1 MIMIKIITMA
11 LVVLV
16 FGYIFATIITQDNH
30 NH

>member
-1 MIMIKIITMA
+1 MIIMRIITMA

-30 NH
+30 KQ